1 MGTSRPAF
9 QGRLLT
15 VLLRETPE
23 GTREVVLHPGAVA
36 LVIPDKHGRLLL
48 VRQHRE
54 GPGAGLWEIPAGT
67 LEPGERPYAAAL
79 RELREETGLWG
90 KLRYLGLLYPTP
102 GYSTER
108 TYFFRVED
116 VEGTPTARS
125 EVDAVRFFTPE
136 EIRDLAR
143 RGLGDGKTLAALAF
157 LEGR

>member
-1 MGTSRPAF
+1 MGDPRGDPRT
-9 QGRLLT
+9 
-15 VLLRETPE
+15 
-23 GTREVVLHPGAVA
+23 
-36 LVIPDKHGRLLL
+36 
-48 VRQHRE
+48 
-54 GPGAGLWEIPAGT
+54 
-67 LEPGERPYAAAL
+67 GERPHAAAL

-90 KLRYLGLLYPTP
+90 KLRYLGVLYPTP

-116 VEGTPTARS
+116 VEGTPAARS

-136 EIRDLAR
+136 EILDLAR